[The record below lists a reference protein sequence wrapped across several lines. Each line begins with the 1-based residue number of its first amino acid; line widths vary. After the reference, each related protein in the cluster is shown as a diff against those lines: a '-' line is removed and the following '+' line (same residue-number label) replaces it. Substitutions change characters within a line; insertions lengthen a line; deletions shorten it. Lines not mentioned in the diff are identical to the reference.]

1 MFLQYC
7 RNLHFEEKPDYDYLT
22 KLFTQ
27 IMEKNNIVDDK
38 LYDWDNIDTKLI
50 KQPFIFQFKKESNSD
65 DSNKVQKE
73 EEASS
78 VNKKAQKDNI

>member
-22 KLFTQ
+22 KLFIQ
-27 IMEKNNIVDDK
+27 IMEKNNIIDDK
-38 LYDWDNIDTKLI
+38 LYDWDYIDTKLI
-50 KQPFIFQFKKESNSD
+50 KQPLIFQFKKESNSD

-73 EEASS
+73 EDS
-78 VNKKAQKDNI
+78 NLNQKQKDNI

>member
-7 RNLHFEEKPDYDYLT
+7 RNLHFEEKPDLI

-27 IMEKNNIVDDK
+27 IMEKNNIIDDK
-38 LYDWDNIDTKLI
+38 LYDWDYIDTKLI

-73 EEASS
+73 EDS
-78 VNKKAQKDNI
+78 NLNQKSKG

>member
-1 MFLQYC
+1 MFLQYY

-27 IMEKNNIVDDK
+27 IMEKNNIIDDK
-38 LYDWDNIDTKLI
+38 LYDWDYIDTKLI

-73 EEASS
+73 EDS
-78 VNKKAQKDNI
+78 NLNQKQKDNI

>member
-27 IMEKNNIVDDK
+27 IMEKNNIIDDK
-38 LYDWDNIDTKLI
+38 LYDWDYIDTKLI
-50 KQPFIFQFKKESNSD
+50 KQPFILQFKKESNSD
-65 DSNKVQKE
+65 YSNKVQKE
-73 EEASS
+73 EDS
-78 VNKKAQKDNI
+78 NLNQKQKDNI